1 MKKLL
6 STLAAFA
13 LVATT
18 LVGCKSDSVTA
29 ATYAKVGLGVVS
41 SVEDG
46 EISTTFV
53 AVGLDS
59 EGVIQYIDLDVA
71 QSTPGTD
78 SEYTQTKEERG
89 DSYGMKDYSA
99 SLGNI
104 DGGGEWYEQ
113 SEAFEQ
119 YCVGKTGDEVAAT
132 EVSEDGY
139 ATGEDLT
146 SSCTIHVTD
155 FIEATTKAC
164 ENAEDTSAESIVMG
178 RSMTIEDDTTLDTN
192 IIVFALDSDSK
203 VVNAILDIAQIDNAG
218 ETLETKLERG
228 DDYGMKDYS
237 ASLGNIDGG
246 GEWYEQ
252 AAAFDEYCEGKT
264 VDEIA
269 ATAVDEDG
277 YATGEDLTS
286 SCTINLS
293 AILEAASKAK

>member
-13 LVATT
+13 LVATA
-18 LVGCKSDSVTA
+18 LVGCKSESATA
-29 ATYAKVGLGVVS
+29 ATYAQVGLGVVS

-78 SEYTQTKEERG
+78 SEYTQTKQERG
-89 DSYGMKDYSA
+89 DDYGMKDYSA

-104 DGGGEWYEQ
+104 ENGGEWYEQ
-113 SEAFEQ
+113 AEAFEQ
-119 YCVGKTGDEVAAT
+119 YCVGKTADEVAAT
-132 EVSEDGY
+132 EVDENGY

-155 FIEATTKAC
+155 FVEATTKAC
-164 ENAEDTSAESIVMG
+164 ENAKDTSADSIVMG
-178 RSMTIEDDTTLDTN
+178 RTMSNDDDTLDTTM
-192 IIVFALDSDSK
+192 IVFALDSDSK
-203 VVNAILDIAQIDNAG
+203 VVTAILDIAQIDNEG
-218 ETLETKLERG
+218 ETLQTKLERG

-252 AAAFDEYCEGKT
+252 AAAFEEYCVGKT
-264 VDEIA
+264 VDEIN
-269 ATAVDEDG
+269 ATEVDESG

-293 AILEAASKAK
+293 AILEAASKAQ

>member
-13 LVATT
+13 LVATA
-18 LVGCKSDSVTA
+18 LVGCNSESVTA
-29 ATYAKVGLGVVS
+29 ATYAQVGLGVVS
-41 SVEDG
+41 SVDDG

-59 EGVIQYIDLDVA
+59 DGVIQYIDLDVA

-78 SEYTQTKEERG
+78 SEYTQTKQERG
-89 DSYGMKDYSA
+89 DDYGMKDYSA

-104 DGGGEWYEQ
+104 ENGGEWYEQ
-113 SEAFEQ
+113 AEAFEQ
-119 YCVGKTGDEVAAT
+119 YCVGKTADEVAAT
-132 EVSEDGY
+132 EVDENGY

-155 FIEATTKAC
+155 FVEATVKAC
-164 ENAEDTSAESIVMG
+164 ENAEDTSADSIVMG
-178 RSMTIEDDTTLDTN
+178 RSMSNDDDTLDTAM
-192 IIVFALDSDSK
+192 IVFALDSDSK
-203 VVNAILDIAQIDNAG
+203 VVTAILDIAQIDNAG
-218 ETLETKLERG
+218 ETLQTKLERG

-252 AAAFDEYCEGKT
+252 AAAFEEYCEGKT
-264 VDEIA
+264 IDEITATEVDES
-269 ATAVDEDG
+269 G
-277 YATGEDLTS
+277 YAIGEDLTS

-293 AILEAASKAK
+293 AILEAVSKAQ

>member
-13 LVATT
+13 LVATA
-18 LVGCKSDSVTA
+18 LVGCKSDSATA

-41 SVEDG
+41 SVDDG

-59 EGVIQYIDLDVA
+59 DDVIQYIDLDVA
-71 QSTPGTD
+71 QSTPGSD
-78 SEYTQTKEERG
+78 SEYTETKEERG

-104 DGGGEWYEQ
+104 EDGGEWYEQ
-113 SEAFEQ
+113 AAAFEE
-119 YCVGKTGDEVAAT
+119 YCIGKTGDEVAAT
-132 EVSEDGY
+132 EMDESGY
-139 ATGEDLT
+139 ATTEDLT
-146 SSCTIHVTD
+146 SSCTIHVSD
-155 FIEATTKAC
+155 FVEAVVKAC
-164 ENAEDTSAESIVMG
+164 ENAEAAEADSIVLG
-178 RSMTIEDDTTLDTN
+178 RTMSNDDEELDTTM
-192 IIVFALDSDSK
+192 IVFALDSDSK
-203 VVNAILDIAQIDNAG
+203 VVTAILDIAQIDNEG
-218 ETLETKLERG
+218 EILETKLERG

-252 AAAFDEYCEGKT
+252 AAAFEEYCVGKT
-264 VDEIA
+264 VDEIT
-269 ATAVDEDG
+269 ATEVDDSG
-277 YATGEDLTS
+277 YATTEDLTS

-293 AILEAASKAK
+293 SILEAVSKVQ